1 MDDALSRPSRTH
13 FIRRGR
19 RARDGRGPRHFDL
32 CQRRLSLAAGAEKT
46 GGRWHSRPRRRH
58 SLALAFAGRK
68 YLAGDRRLPECSH
81 CRRNAAERRCR
92 RSADGDA
99 VRAVTRAARAGD
111 RARQLHRHRA
121 VLCGDHAVDGGD
133 CRGGAAFDGASLMKT
148 AVVVCPGRGTY
159 NKTELGYL
167 ARHFPDAAMIS
178 SFDAL
183 RRKAGQPTLGDL
195 DGAERFSIA
204 THTRGDNAS
213 ALIYA
218 ATLGYYLSIDREA
231 IEIVAITG
239 NSMGWY
245 SALGCA
251 GALSPENG
259 FLVANTMGA
268 LIQQTLIGG
277 QLIYPFVNDDW
288 RPRPERRA
296 ALLALAAEIDAAPGQ
311 TLRLSIDL
319 GGMLVLAGDE
329 AGLAAFERAVEP
341 VQERFPMRLG
351 NHAAF
356 HTSLM
361 APVAA
366 AGRERLAPALFGQP
380 RGPLIDGRG
389 AP

>member
-1 MDDALSRPSRTH
+1 
-13 FIRRGR
+13 
-19 RARDGRGPRHFDL
+19 
-32 CQRRLSLAAGAEKT
+32 
-46 GGRWHSRPRRRH
+46 
-58 SLALAFAGRK
+58 
-68 YLAGDRRLPECSH
+68 
-81 CRRNAAERRCR
+81 
-92 RSADGDA
+92 
-99 VRAVTRAARAGD
+99 
-111 RARQLHRHRA
+111 
-121 VLCGDHAVDGGD
+121 
-133 CRGGAAFDGASLMKT
+133 MKT

-183 RRKAGQPTLGDL
+183 RRKAGQSTLGDL

-218 ATLGYYLSIDREA
+218 ATLGDYLSIDREA

-251 GALSPENG
+251 GALSPEKG
-259 FLVANTMGA
+259 FQVANTMGA
-268 LIQQTLIGG
+268 LMQQTLIGG
-277 QLIYPFVNDDW
+277 QLIYPFVDDDW
-288 RPRPERRA
+288 RPRPDRRA
-296 ALLALAAEIDAAPGQ
+296 ALLALTAEIDAAPVQ

-341 VQERFPMRLG
+341 VQQRFPMRLG

-366 AGRERLAPALFGQP
+366 AGRERLAPSLFGQP
-380 RGPLIDGRG
+380 RVPLIDGRG
-389 AP
+389 AIWRPKASDIEALWSYTLGAQVTETYDFTRAIAIAAREFAPDLFIVTGPGTTLGGAVAQSLILAGWRGMGGKEDFKKRQEEKPLLASMGLPDQRADIAGR